1 MIRYRSTRIPG
12 TRPDRLGVAVI
23 VDTKA
28 ANKHSSLVLHPGPS
42 GICVFYVFFVSGCC
56 LCVPVSRVLLVFVS
70 LSFACFCVSVCC
82 VFVCSCVSVSCV
94 FLCFLSPV
102 WFAVSVLLTLLFL
115 YFFCSPPPPP
125 PISALIQ
132 VGLPGAVEAHESVGG
147 VPESVWK
154 KVQTVKQGGGGL
166 IELKEKVCIEAV
178 QSEEPQ

>member
-1 MIRYRSTRIPG
+1 MCFCLLY
-12 TRPDRLGVAVI
+12 
-23 VDTKA
+23 
-28 ANKHSSLVLHPGPS
+28 VL
-42 GICVFYVFFVSGCC
+42 VFFVS
-56 LCVPVSRVLLVFVS
+56 RVVC
-70 LSFACFCVSVCC
+70 CFCAADSSVSV
-82 VFVCSCVSVSCV
+82 F
-94 FLCFLSPV
+94 F
-102 WFAVSVLLTLLFL
+102 WF
-115 YFFCSPPPPP
+115 PP